1 MNDLPTKLAEPIPSI
16 EFIFTDGYSHV
27 MPILCLCRGLNKDM
41 QRPHA
46 FRFIDCGESVVTD
59 EFVDWYFNMVLP
71 SLNINPFMRQVSL
84 ITAPQNFQQLLA
96 LSEDY

>member
-27 MPILCLCRGLNKDM
+27 MPILCLCRGLKKDM

-46 FRFIDCGESVVTD
+46 FRFIDCDESVVTE

-71 SLNINPFMRQVSL
+71 CLNINPFMLQVSL
-84 ITAPQNFQQLLA
+84 ITTPQNFQEILA
-96 LSEDY
+96 LSGDY